1 MESVPDDDEK
11 LQKLRTHRENILL
24 ALFKYGELPMG
35 TLREKA
41 EFPTGSRNHHTGVLE
56 DWGLIEVIGRD
67 GDDGERIFAL
77 TTDGSEFVEEY
88 LKDTEPEGL
97 TNRLDRLEER
107 VDRVEERKVDRLNE
121 LEATLEKRTKALRA
135 LSKKVER
142 LES

>member
-11 LQKLRTHRENILL
+11 LKKLRTHRENILL

-56 DWGLIEVIGRD
+56 AWGLIEVIGRD

-77 TTDGSEFVEEY
+77 TTDGAEFVEEY
-88 LKDTEPEGL
+88 LKDTEPEGV

-107 VDRVEERKVDRLNE
+107 VDRVEECKVDRDEHEE
-121 LEATLEKRTKALRA
+121 LVDRLKTDYWDGIIEAIERRT
-135 LSKKVER
+135 S
-142 LES
+142 